1 MAKDKTKFICQECG
15 YESLRWLGR
24 CPGCGRFNTLVEE
37 IISSDAHP
45 LHLSAF
51 SLDKPRKIL
60 EIKTEKEER
69 LVIPLLEF
77 NRVLGG
83 GIIPGSLVLIG
94 GDPGIGKSTLL
105 LQVSC
110 LVEKIFGLTLYISG
124 EESPQ
129 QVKLRA
135 KRLNISADN
144 LYLVSETNIE
154 TIEKYALELKP
165 HLLIID
171 SIQTV
176 FYEALSA
183 APGSVSQVREC
194 TNRLM
199 HLAKR
204 ENIPAFIIGHV
215 TKDGAI
221 AGPRVLEHIVDTVL
235 YLEGEKYSN
244 FRILR
249 AIKNRFGP
257 TSEIGVFEMQDRG
270 LEEVANPSKT
280 FLAERAGDVSG
291 SVIISSL
298 EGTRPIL
305 LELQALV
312 SFSGFG
318 IPRRMTTGLDYNR
331 ISLILAVL
339 EKKVGLNF
347 SNQDVYVNLAGGVKV
362 EEPAADLGAAVAI
375 ASSFKDIPAKE
386 SMIILGEVGLAG
398 EVRAISQLGKR
409 LNESSRLGFKRC
421 ILPWTNL
428 SALPKVEGIEVIGV
442 KTVKEAVSI
451 ALKEMKDG

>member
-1 MAKDKTKFICQECG
+1 MAKDKAKFICQECG

-24 CPGCGRFNTLVEE
+24 CPGCGKFNTLVEE
-37 IISSDAHP
+37 IISSSAHP

-105 LQVSC
+105 LQISS
-110 LVEKIFGLTLYISG
+110 LVEKNWGLTLYISG

-154 TIEKYALELKP
+154 TIEKYALEFKP

-194 TNRLM
+194 TSILM

-204 ENIPAFIIGHV
+204 ENIPIFIIGHV

-291 SVIISSL
+291 TVIISSL

-312 SFSGFG
+312 SSCGFG

-375 ASSFKDIPAKE
+375 ASSFKDIPVKE

-421 ILPWTNL
+421 ILPGTNL
-428 SALPKVEGIEVIGV
+428 SGLPKVEGIEVIGV

-451 ALKEMKDG
+451 ALKEMKNG